1 MERLPVEGLVSSSF
15 RREMGLKD
23 DSAPRLRIL
32 YESGGLADW
41 GTGILRLSDY
51 TWNPRI
57 IVRSW
62 GGPIVK

>member
-41 GTGILRLSDY
+41 DLASF
-51 TWNPRI
+51 
-57 IVRSW
+57 
-62 GGPIVK
+62 